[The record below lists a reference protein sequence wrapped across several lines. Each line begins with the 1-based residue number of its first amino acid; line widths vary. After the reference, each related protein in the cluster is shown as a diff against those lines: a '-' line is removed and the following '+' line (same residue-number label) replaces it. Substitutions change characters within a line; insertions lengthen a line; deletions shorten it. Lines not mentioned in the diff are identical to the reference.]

1 MRIQTLASLAA
12 ACAAAT
18 APLALARVSASQG
31 EPSSGRGYVA
41 VKAGTI
47 HLVEEGKV
55 LSHGALLLKG
65 GRIQAVGTD
74 LAVPPDARVVDYGD
88 AVIVPG
94 LFAAD
99 SNLGTGMAAERTAEP
114 GLRALDNFDFYSKN
128 ASALAA
134 GVTTAYLKP
143 TDLRLIGGEGAVVKL
158 AGKDQE
164 HRTLKAPAAVN
175 GAIDAN
181 ARNTQGFWEPPIPAT
196 SDVGLGYAVDQL
208 PKSTMG
214 AIVALEEL
222 LAAAQGKKPTEEY
235 GPHAVKELKALLDQ
249 GLPWRIT
256 AQTEARS
263 APCSTSPRSAT
274 CRS

>member
-18 APLALARVSASQG
+18 APLALARVSAPQG

-74 LAVPPDARVVDYGD
+74 LAVPPDARVVDYGPD

-128 ASALAA
+128 ASAPAFFEKKSKLSSARRP
-134 GVTTAYLKP
+134 GS
-143 TDLRLIGGEGAVVKL
+143 AV
-158 AGKDQE
+158 
-164 HRTLKAPAAVN
+164 
-175 GAIDAN
+175 
-181 ARNTQGFWEPPIPAT
+181 
-196 SDVGLGYAVDQL
+196 
-208 PKSTMG
+208 
-214 AIVALEEL
+214 
-222 LAAAQGKKPTEEY
+222 
-235 GPHAVKELKALLDQ
+235 
-249 GLPWRIT
+249 
-256 AQTEARS
+256 RS
-263 APCSTSPRSAT
+263 AAMPVPRLLSAAKRPGTMTASP
-274 CRS
+274 